1 MVQQADAPLPHDAS
15 VADKDL
21 LFYYDKLFP
30 FGELSKWL
38 TYKNSPHLPESEA
51 NDPLFFAKREVCF
64 TCRKPGG
71 VDNADEFFL
80 RWQSFRTV
88 EEMKERLKDMSS
100 LVCFKFDF
108 GAVYSLP
115 VSEKDSFHTAF
126 KPEQKELVF
135 DIDMNDYDDIRTCCT
150 DKRVCQ
156 KCWAFLEVAMSLLDS
171 ALREDFGFENILW
184 VYSGRRGVHCWVC
197 DSSARLLPSDGR
209 AQLCE
214 YLNLCTGSDQQ
225 MKKVMLRGG
234 RVQPYF
240 VDRAFCLAYRRFQR
254 LLEEQDFFA
263 SDSPHL
269 PASGEFQDSTAPQFH
284 YQKLL
289 NYLPDFAAETSGSSR
304 SWKGTAK
311 SERREGARGAP
322 AGASSGA
329 FAVAKPHM
337 SAWVKKRV
345 SERRRFS
352 SEELFNELC
361 AVAGCPRPRD
371 FSGDVEDV
379 KQIPSFIKEIVL
391 AYSYPRLDI
400 NVSKDIGHLLKSPFC
415 IHHSTG
421 RVCVP
426 LDVESDAGRGS
437 GTRQRFDPARV
448 PTLTLLRRQFDDPAR
463 AHLPPHQRTSLAPY
477 LDFFRDQFLHSL
489 LKNVTEEMKYVKKL
503 LEGVDARVKPEAC
516 F

>member
-71 VDNADEFFL
+71 LDNADEFFL

-88 EEMKERLKDMSS
+88 EEMKEKLKDMSS

-108 GAVYSLP
+108 GAVYSVP
-115 VSEKDSFHTAF
+115 VSEKDSSHSAF
-126 KPEQKELVF
+126 RPEQKELVF

-156 KCWAFLEVAMSLLDS
+156 KCWTFLEVAMSLLDA

-184 VYSGRRGVHCWVC
+184 VFSGRRGVHCWVC

-214 YLNLCTGSDQQ
+214 YLNICTGTDQQ
-225 MKKVMLRGG
+225 VKKVTLRGG
-234 RVQPYF
+234 RVQPPS
-240 VDRAFCLAYRRFQR
+240 VDRAFCLAYRQFQR

-263 SDSPHL
+263 SNARAL
-269 PASGEFQDSTAPQFH
+269 PASGDFPDSAAPQFH

-289 NYLPDFAAETSGSSR
+289 NYLPDLSDSSSSHSRPWKGNAKNERRDGRGGGVFAA
-304 SWKGTAK
+304 
-311 SERREGARGAP
+311 
-322 AGASSGA
+322 
-329 FAVAKPHM
+329 AKPHM
-337 SAWVKKRV
+337 SAWVEKRLREK
-345 SERRRFS
+345 SGFS

-361 AVAGCPRPRD
+361 AVSGCPRPRD
-371 FSGDVEDV
+371 FSGRVEDV
-379 KQIPSFIKEIVL
+379 KQIPSFVKEIVL

-415 IHHSTG
+415 IHHGTG

-426 LDVESDAGRGS
+426 LEVAPERTRGAS
-437 GTRQRFDPARV
+437 ASSRFDPARV
-448 PTLTLLRRQFDDPAR
+448 PTLTLLRRQFDDPSR

-477 LDFFRDQFLHSL
+477 LDFFRDKFLYTL
-489 LKNVTEEMKYVKKL
+489 LKNVAEETKYVKKL
-503 LEGVDARVKPEAC
+503 LEGVDARIKPEVC

>member
-1 MVQQADAPLPHDAS
+1 MVQQNDEPLPHDAA

-38 TYKNSPHLPESEA
+38 TYKNSPHLPETET
-51 NDPLFFAKREVCF
+51 NDPLFLAKREVCF

-71 VDNADEFFL
+71 VDSGEEFFL

-108 GAVYSLP
+108 GAVYSVP
-115 VSEKDSFHTAF
+115 VSEKDTFQTAF

-156 KCWAFLEVAMSLLDS
+156 KCWAFLDVAISLLDT

-197 DSSARLLPSDGR
+197 DSSARLLPTDGR

-214 YLNLCTGSDQQ
+214 YLNLCTGTNQQ
-225 MKKVMLRGG
+225 MKVVMLRGG

-240 VDRAFCLAYRRFQR
+240 VDRAFSLAYQRFHK
-254 LLEEQDFFA
+254 LLVEQDFFA
-263 SDSPHL
+263 SDAPLAATS
-269 PASGEFQDSTAPQFH
+269 SEFAEDTRGQRH

-289 NYLPDFAAETSGSSR
+289 NYLPDLADGAGANSGRTNWKTS
-304 SWKGTAK
+304 KP
-311 SERREGARGAP
+311 ERRGAESS
-322 AGASSGA
+322 ASP
-329 FAVAKPHM
+329 FAVAKSHM
-337 SAWVKKRV
+337 HAWIKRRLSSEKK
-345 SERRRFS
+345 RFS

-361 AVAGCPRPRD
+361 AVAGCPPPRD
-371 FSGDVEDV
+371 FRGGVEDV
-379 KQIPSFIKEIVL
+379 KKIPSFIKEIVL

-415 IHHSTG
+415 VHHGTG
-421 RVCVP
+421 RICVP
-426 LDVESDAGRGS
+426 LDVESNPRGGVASSS
-437 GTRQRFDPARV
+437 GFDPARV

-477 LDFFRDQFLHSL
+477 VEFFRDRFLHGL
-489 LKNVTEEMKYVKKL
+489 LKAVTEEMQYVKKL
-503 LEGVDARVKPEAC
+503 LGGLDAQVEPESC